1 LQYAPRFLTDSRA
14 GEEKT
19 SLSTTKK
26 TRSRQMPAHGEQL
39 NLRAFAISTLLA
51 IIAII
56 AIVAEDILRVIIRF
70 FIDITVAYI
79 KLFFR
84 FYIDL
89 LRRLLN

>member
-1 LQYAPRFLTDSRA
+1 
-14 GEEKT
+14 
-19 SLSTTKK
+19 
-26 TRSRQMPAHGEQL
+26 MPAHGEQL
-39 NLRAFAISTLLA
+39 NLRAFAISTLL
-51 IIAII
+51 AII